1 MRAIGRF
8 GERKII
14 ETANGLILWAAGR
27 WGPQMSRCSLAMCAR
42 TGRAACPHRRLA
54 FEFQA
59 RMGNRQPSR
68 PGRDDRGKQ
77 AYSAS
82 RIVGSPV
89 VLHVGANRPS
99 DNQPRPGF
107 TRKSCQGFGTREA
120 EPFAYL
126 SEIRR
131 PLIDR
136 ARAAGNQL
144 LLTPAPTVAALN
156 RKKAMLASRRG
167 VPIDEMTRTEAQ
179 KLIAADEA
187 WLKKAA
193 PKRRH

>member
-1 MRAIGRF
+1 
-8 GERKII
+8 
-14 ETANGLILWAAGR
+14 
-27 WGPQMSRCSLAMCAR
+27 
-42 TGRAACPHRRLA
+42 
-54 FEFQA
+54 
-59 RMGNRQPSR
+59 MGNRQPS
-68 PGRDDRGKQ
+68 RDDRGKQ